1 VTTER
6 SASKS
11 LNIKHPEV
19 HRLARELA
27 DETGESMTEAVL
39 TSLRERL
46 ERVRGREEEAA
57 GARLARM
64 LELAAL
70 MRERVPVGYFEQDFD
85 ALLYDEAGL
94 PK

>member
-1 VTTER
+1 MTTER
-6 SASKS
+6 GAPKT
-11 LNIKHPEV
+11 LNIKHPDV

-39 TSLRERL
+39 RSLRERL
-46 ERVRGREEEAA
+46 DRVRGRDAEASA
-57 GARLARM
+57 VRLERM

-70 MRERVPVGYFEQDFD
+70 MRERAPDGYFEQDFD

>member
-1 VTTER
+1 MATER
-6 SASKS
+6 AGPKT
-11 LNIKHPEV
+11 LNIKHPDV

-27 DETGESMTEAVL
+27 DETGELMTEAVL

-46 ERVRGREEEAA
+46 DRIRGREGDVAA
-57 GARLARM
+57 VRLERM
-64 LELAAL
+64 LEIAAV
-70 MRERVPVGYFEQDFD
+70 MRERAPAGYFEQDFD